1 MKFKLICHLIYV
13 ENRILDIYMTK
24 LIRMSLSLF
33 RN

>member
-13 ENRILDIYMTK
+13 ENGILDIYITK